1 MHILVD
7 IGNTNI
13 LFGKFDN
20 FNFVEQLRIE
30 TKVFDKDISKV
41 DSETYTK
48 IHNFIGNDCSDFF
61 ISGVV
66 PDTIL
71 ILINFMKNFQDLNI
85 VEIDNKY
92 LGNLI
97 KVDVDMP
104 DEVGVDRL
112 INSYAGLNLYNG
124 PLIII
129 DFGTS
134 LPSSTKEI
142 SSKIADTGAVIL
154 DAPLGRTPHHAK
166 DGLLNIMAS
175 GDKDAFD
182 AVRTILENLGENVF
196 YLGDLGTG
204 HTIKLMNNFFGMTI
218 ANAMAE
224 VFAVADAAGV
234 SRQTVYKV
242 ISAGPL
248 HSSMMDFISAF
259 GLEGDKSKLEFAIKN
274 AFKDVSYYRLMTQNL
289 GINSIMSESASKALS
304 QANDVGYANAMVCE
318 MIDFFKKHYSSDSI

>member
-1 MHILVD
+1 MESRIGFVGLGLMGSAMVGRLQDCNYQLTVLGNKDRTGLDQALARGALEAASGVDLAKKSDVIMLCMGTSDQVEERIL
-7 IGNTNI
+7 G
-13 LFGKFDN
+13 
-20 FNFVEQLRIE
+20 EQGI
-30 TKVFDKDISKV
+30 
-41 DSETYTK
+41 
-48 IHNFIGNDCSDFF
+48 
-61 ISGVV
+61 ISG
-66 PDTIL
+66 L
-71 ILINFMKNFQDLNI
+71 SSGK
-85 VEIDNKY
+85 
-92 LGNLI
+92 
-97 KVDVDMP
+97 
-104 DEVGVDRL
+104 
-112 INSYAGLNLYNG
+112 
-124 PLIII
+124 III

-142 SSKIADTGAVIL
+142 SIKIADTGAVIL

-234 SRQTVYKV
+234 SRETVYKV

-304 QANDVGYANAMVCE
+304 QANDDGYANAMVCE

>member
-1 MHILVD
+1 MESRIGFVGLGLMGSAMVGRLQDCNYQLTVLGNKDRTGLDQALARGAQEAASGVDLAKQSDVIMLCMGTSDQVEKRIL
-7 IGNTNI
+7 G
-13 LFGKFDN
+13 
-20 FNFVEQLRIE
+20 EQGI
-30 TKVFDKDISKV
+30 
-41 DSETYTK
+41 
-48 IHNFIGNDCSDFF
+48 
-61 ISGVV
+61 ISG
-66 PDTIL
+66 L
-71 ILINFMKNFQDLNI
+71 SSGK
-85 VEIDNKY
+85 
-92 LGNLI
+92 
-97 KVDVDMP
+97 
-104 DEVGVDRL
+104 
-112 INSYAGLNLYNG
+112 
-124 PLIII
+124 III

-175 GDKDAFD
+175 GDKHAFD

-234 SRQTVYKV
+234 SRETVYKV

-248 HSSMMDFISAF
+248 HSSMMDFIYAF

-304 QANDVGYANAMVCE
+304 QANDGGYANAMVCE
-318 MIDFFKKHYSSDSI
+318 MIDFFKKHYSSDRM

>member
-1 MHILVD
+1 MESRIGFVGLGLMGSAMVGRLQDCNYQLTVLGNKDRTGLDQALTRGALEAASGVDLAKQSDVIMLCMGTSDQVEERIL
-7 IGNTNI
+7 G
-13 LFGKFDN
+13 
-20 FNFVEQLRIE
+20 EQGI
-30 TKVFDKDISKV
+30 
-41 DSETYTK
+41 
-48 IHNFIGNDCSDFF
+48 
-61 ISGVV
+61 ISG
-66 PDTIL
+66 L
-71 ILINFMKNFQDLNI
+71 SSGK
-85 VEIDNKY
+85 
-92 LGNLI
+92 
-97 KVDVDMP
+97 
-104 DEVGVDRL
+104 
-112 INSYAGLNLYNG
+112 
-124 PLIII
+124 III

-204 HTIKLMNNFFGMTI
+204 HTIKLMNNFFGMTL

-234 SRQTVYKV
+234 SRETVYKV

-304 QANDVGYANAMVCE
+304 QANDDGYSNAMVCE

>member
-1 MHILVD
+1 MESRIGFVGLGLMGSAMVGRLQDCNYQLTVLGNKDRTGLDQALTRGALEAASGLDLAKQSDVIMLCMGTSDQVEERIL
-7 IGNTNI
+7 G
-13 LFGKFDN
+13 
-20 FNFVEQLRIE
+20 EQGI
-30 TKVFDKDISKV
+30 
-41 DSETYTK
+41 
-48 IHNFIGNDCSDFF
+48 
-61 ISGVV
+61 ISG
-66 PDTIL
+66 L
-71 ILINFMKNFQDLNI
+71 SSGK
-85 VEIDNKY
+85 
-92 LGNLI
+92 
-97 KVDVDMP
+97 
-104 DEVGVDRL
+104 
-112 INSYAGLNLYNG
+112 
-124 PLIII
+124 III

-234 SRQTVYKV
+234 SRETVYKV

-304 QANDVGYANAMVCE
+304 QANDDGYANAMVCE
-318 MIDFFKKHYSSDSI
+318 MIDYFKKHYSSDSI

>member
-1 MHILVD
+1 MESRIGFVGLGLMGSAMVGRLQDCNYQLTVLGNKDRTGLDQALTRGALEAASGLDLAKQSDVIMLCMGTSDQVEERIL
-7 IGNTNI
+7 G
-13 LFGKFDN
+13 
-20 FNFVEQLRIE
+20 EQGI
-30 TKVFDKDISKV
+30 
-41 DSETYTK
+41 
-48 IHNFIGNDCSDFF
+48 
-61 ISGVV
+61 ISG
-66 PDTIL
+66 L
-71 ILINFMKNFQDLNI
+71 SSGK
-85 VEIDNKY
+85 
-92 LGNLI
+92 
-97 KVDVDMP
+97 
-104 DEVGVDRL
+104 
-112 INSYAGLNLYNG
+112 
-124 PLIII
+124 III

-234 SRQTVYKV
+234 SRETVYKV

-304 QANDVGYANAMVCE
+304 QANDDGYANAMVCE
-318 MIDFFKKHYSSDSI
+318 MIDFFKKHYSSDRM

>member
-1 MHILVD
+1 MGSAMVGRLQDYNYQLTVLGNKDRTGLDQALARGALEAASGVDLAKQSDVIMLCMGTSDQVEERIL
-7 IGNTNI
+7 G
-13 LFGKFDN
+13 
-20 FNFVEQLRIE
+20 EQGI
-30 TKVFDKDISKV
+30 
-41 DSETYTK
+41 
-48 IHNFIGNDCSDFF
+48 
-61 ISGVV
+61 ISG
-66 PDTIL
+66 L
-71 ILINFMKNFQDLNI
+71 SSGK
-85 VEIDNKY
+85 
-92 LGNLI
+92 
-97 KVDVDMP
+97 
-104 DEVGVDRL
+104 
-112 INSYAGLNLYNG
+112 
-124 PLIII
+124 III

-234 SRQTVYKV
+234 SRETVYKV

-304 QANDVGYANAMVCE
+304 QANDGGYANAMVCE
-318 MIDFFKKHYSSDSI
+318 MIDFFKKHYSSDRM

>member
-1 MHILVD
+1 MESRIGFVGLGLMGSAMVGRLQDCNYQLTVLGNKDRTGLDQALARGALEAASGVDLAKQSDVIMLCMGTSDQVEERILGEHG
-7 IGNTNI
+7 I
-13 LFGKFDN
+13 
-20 FNFVEQLRIE
+20 
-30 TKVFDKDISKV
+30 
-41 DSETYTK
+41 
-48 IHNFIGNDCSDFF
+48 
-61 ISGVV
+61 ISG
-66 PDTIL
+66 L
-71 ILINFMKNFQDLNI
+71 SSGK
-85 VEIDNKY
+85 
-92 LGNLI
+92 
-97 KVDVDMP
+97 
-104 DEVGVDRL
+104 
-112 INSYAGLNLYNG
+112 
-124 PLIII
+124 III

-234 SRQTVYKV
+234 SRETVYKV

-304 QANDVGYANAMVCE
+304 QANDGGYANAMVCE
-318 MIDFFKKHYSSDSI
+318 MIDFFKKHYSLDRM

>member
-1 MHILVD
+1 MESRIGFVGLGLMGSAMVGRLQDCNYQLTVLGNKDRTGLDQALTRGALEAASGVDLAKQSDVIMLCMGTSDQVEERIL
-7 IGNTNI
+7 G
-13 LFGKFDN
+13 
-20 FNFVEQLRIE
+20 EQGI
-30 TKVFDKDISKV
+30 
-41 DSETYTK
+41 
-48 IHNFIGNDCSDFF
+48 
-61 ISGVV
+61 ISG
-66 PDTIL
+66 L
-71 ILINFMKNFQDLNI
+71 SSGK
-85 VEIDNKY
+85 
-92 LGNLI
+92 
-97 KVDVDMP
+97 
-104 DEVGVDRL
+104 
-112 INSYAGLNLYNG
+112 
-124 PLIII
+124 III

-234 SRQTVYKV
+234 SRETVYKV

-304 QANDVGYANAMVCE
+304 QANDGGYANAMVCE
-318 MIDFFKKHYSSDSI
+318 MIDFFKKHYSSDRM

>member
-1 MHILVD
+1 MESRIGFVGLGLMGSAMVGRLQDYNYQLTVLGNKDRTGLDQALARGALEAASGVDLAKQSDIIMLCMGTSDQVEERIL
-7 IGNTNI
+7 G
-13 LFGKFDN
+13 
-20 FNFVEQLRIE
+20 EQGI
-30 TKVFDKDISKV
+30 
-41 DSETYTK
+41 
-48 IHNFIGNDCSDFF
+48 
-61 ISGVV
+61 ISG
-66 PDTIL
+66 L
-71 ILINFMKNFQDLNI
+71 SSGK
-85 VEIDNKY
+85 
-92 LGNLI
+92 
-97 KVDVDMP
+97 
-104 DEVGVDRL
+104 
-112 INSYAGLNLYNG
+112 
-124 PLIII
+124 III

-234 SRQTVYKV
+234 SRETVYKV

-304 QANDVGYANAMVCE
+304 QANDDGYANAMVCE

>member
-1 MHILVD
+1 MGSAMVGRLQDYNYQLTVLGNKDRTGLDQALARGALEAASGVDLAKQSDVIMLCMGTSDQVEERIL
-7 IGNTNI
+7 G
-13 LFGKFDN
+13 
-20 FNFVEQLRIE
+20 EQGI
-30 TKVFDKDISKV
+30 
-41 DSETYTK
+41 
-48 IHNFIGNDCSDFF
+48 
-61 ISGVV
+61 ISG
-66 PDTIL
+66 L
-71 ILINFMKNFQDLNI
+71 SSGK
-85 VEIDNKY
+85 
-92 LGNLI
+92 
-97 KVDVDMP
+97 
-104 DEVGVDRL
+104 
-112 INSYAGLNLYNG
+112 
-124 PLIII
+124 III

-234 SRQTVYKV
+234 SRETVYKV

-304 QANDVGYANAMVCE
+304 QANDGGYANAMVCE
-318 MIDFFKKHYSSDSI
+318 MIDFFKKHYSSERM

>member
-1 MHILVD
+1 MESRIGFVGLGLMGSAMVGRLQDCNYQLTVLGNKDRTGLDQALARGALEAASGVDLAKQSDVIMLCMGTSEQVEERIL
-7 IGNTNI
+7 G
-13 LFGKFDN
+13 
-20 FNFVEQLRIE
+20 EQGI
-30 TKVFDKDISKV
+30 
-41 DSETYTK
+41 
-48 IHNFIGNDCSDFF
+48 
-61 ISGVV
+61 ISG
-66 PDTIL
+66 L
-71 ILINFMKNFQDLNI
+71 SSGK
-85 VEIDNKY
+85 
-92 LGNLI
+92 
-97 KVDVDMP
+97 
-104 DEVGVDRL
+104 
-112 INSYAGLNLYNG
+112 
-124 PLIII
+124 III

-234 SRQTVYKV
+234 SRETVYKV

-304 QANDVGYANAMVCE
+304 QANDGGYANAMVCE

>member
-1 MHILVD
+1 MESRIGFVGLGLMGSAMVGRLQDYNYQLTVLGNKDRTGLDQALTRGALEAASGVDLAKQSDVIMLCMGTSDQVEERIL
-7 IGNTNI
+7 G
-13 LFGKFDN
+13 
-20 FNFVEQLRIE
+20 EQGI
-30 TKVFDKDISKV
+30 
-41 DSETYTK
+41 
-48 IHNFIGNDCSDFF
+48 
-61 ISGVV
+61 ISG
-66 PDTIL
+66 L
-71 ILINFMKNFQDLNI
+71 SSGK
-85 VEIDNKY
+85 
-92 LGNLI
+92 
-97 KVDVDMP
+97 
-104 DEVGVDRL
+104 
-112 INSYAGLNLYNG
+112 
-124 PLIII
+124 III

-304 QANDVGYANAMVCE
+304 QANDDGYANAMVCE
-318 MIDFFKKHYSSDSI
+318 MIDFFKKHYSSDRM

>member
-1 MHILVD
+1 MESRIGFVGLGLMGSAIVGRLQDCNYQLTVLGNKDRTGLDQALARGALEAASGVDLAKQSDVIMLCMGTSDQVEERIL
-7 IGNTNI
+7 G
-13 LFGKFDN
+13 
-20 FNFVEQLRIE
+20 EQGI
-30 TKVFDKDISKV
+30 
-41 DSETYTK
+41 
-48 IHNFIGNDCSDFF
+48 
-61 ISGVV
+61 ISG
-66 PDTIL
+66 L
-71 ILINFMKNFQDLNI
+71 SSGK
-85 VEIDNKY
+85 
-92 LGNLI
+92 
-97 KVDVDMP
+97 
-104 DEVGVDRL
+104 
-112 INSYAGLNLYNG
+112 
-124 PLIII
+124 III

-182 AVRTILENLGENVF
+182 AVRTILENLGENVL
-196 YLGDLGTG
+196 YIGDLGTG

-218 ANAMAE
+218 ATAMAE

-304 QANDVGYANAMVCE
+304 QANDGGYANAMVCE
-318 MIDFFKKHYSSDSI
+318 MIDFFKKHYSLDRM

>member
-1 MHILVD
+1 MESRIGFVGLGLMGSAMVGRLQDCNYQLTVLGNKDRTGLDQALARGALEAAAGVDLAKQSDVIMLCMGTSDQVEERIL
-7 IGNTNI
+7 G
-13 LFGKFDN
+13 
-20 FNFVEQLRIE
+20 EQGI
-30 TKVFDKDISKV
+30 
-41 DSETYTK
+41 
-48 IHNFIGNDCSDFF
+48 
-61 ISGVV
+61 ISG
-66 PDTIL
+66 L
-71 ILINFMKNFQDLNI
+71 SSGK
-85 VEIDNKY
+85 
-92 LGNLI
+92 
-97 KVDVDMP
+97 
-104 DEVGVDRL
+104 
-112 INSYAGLNLYNG
+112 
-124 PLIII
+124 III

-289 GINSIMSESASKALS
+289 GINSIMSESANKALS
-304 QANDVGYANAMVCE
+304 QANDDGYANAMVCE

>member
-1 MHILVD
+1 MESRIGFVGLGLMGSAMVGRLQDCNYQLTVLGNKDRTGLDQALTRGALEAASGVDLAKQSDVIMLCMGTSEQVEERIL
-7 IGNTNI
+7 G
-13 LFGKFDN
+13 
-20 FNFVEQLRIE
+20 EQGI
-30 TKVFDKDISKV
+30 
-41 DSETYTK
+41 
-48 IHNFIGNDCSDFF
+48 
-61 ISGVV
+61 ISG
-66 PDTIL
+66 L
-71 ILINFMKNFQDLNI
+71 SSGK
-85 VEIDNKY
+85 
-92 LGNLI
+92 
-97 KVDVDMP
+97 
-104 DEVGVDRL
+104 
-112 INSYAGLNLYNG
+112 
-124 PLIII
+124 III

-234 SRQTVYKV
+234 SRETVYKV

-304 QANDVGYANAMVCE
+304 QANDGGYANAMVCE
-318 MIDFFKKHYSSDSI
+318 MIDFFKKHYSSDTM

>member
-1 MHILVD
+1 MESRIGFVGLGLMGSAMVGRLQDYNYQLTVLGNKDRTGLDQALARGALEAASGVDLAKQSDVIMLCMGTSDQVEERIL
-7 IGNTNI
+7 G
-13 LFGKFDN
+13 
-20 FNFVEQLRIE
+20 EQGI
-30 TKVFDKDISKV
+30 
-41 DSETYTK
+41 
-48 IHNFIGNDCSDFF
+48 
-61 ISGVV
+61 ISG
-66 PDTIL
+66 L
-71 ILINFMKNFQDLNI
+71 SSGK
-85 VEIDNKY
+85 
-92 LGNLI
+92 
-97 KVDVDMP
+97 
-104 DEVGVDRL
+104 
-112 INSYAGLNLYNG
+112 
-124 PLIII
+124 III

-234 SRQTVYKV
+234 SRETVYKV

-304 QANDVGYANAMVCE
+304 QANDGGYANAMVCE
-318 MIDFFKKHYSSDSI
+318 MIDFFKKHYSSDRM

>member
-1 MHILVD
+1 MESRIGFVGLGLMGSAIVGRLQDCNYQLTVLGNKDRTGLDQALTRGALEAASGLDLAKQSDVIMLCMGTSDQVEERIL
-7 IGNTNI
+7 G
-13 LFGKFDN
+13 
-20 FNFVEQLRIE
+20 EQGI
-30 TKVFDKDISKV
+30 
-41 DSETYTK
+41 
-48 IHNFIGNDCSDFF
+48 
-61 ISGVV
+61 ISG
-66 PDTIL
+66 L
-71 ILINFMKNFQDLNI
+71 SSGK
-85 VEIDNKY
+85 
-92 LGNLI
+92 
-97 KVDVDMP
+97 
-104 DEVGVDRL
+104 
-112 INSYAGLNLYNG
+112 
-124 PLIII
+124 III

-234 SRQTVYKV
+234 SRETVYKV

-304 QANDVGYANAMVCE
+304 QANDDGYANAMVCE
-318 MIDFFKKHYSSDSI
+318 MIDFFKKHYSSDRM

>member
-1 MHILVD
+1 MESRIGFVGLGLMGSAMVGRLQDCNYKLTVLGNKDRTGLDQALTRGALEAASGVDLAKQSDVIMLCMGTSDQVEERIL
-7 IGNTNI
+7 G
-13 LFGKFDN
+13 
-20 FNFVEQLRIE
+20 EQGI
-30 TKVFDKDISKV
+30 
-41 DSETYTK
+41 
-48 IHNFIGNDCSDFF
+48 
-61 ISGVV
+61 ISG
-66 PDTIL
+66 L
-71 ILINFMKNFQDLNI
+71 SSGK
-85 VEIDNKY
+85 
-92 LGNLI
+92 
-97 KVDVDMP
+97 
-104 DEVGVDRL
+104 
-112 INSYAGLNLYNG
+112 
-124 PLIII
+124 III

-304 QANDVGYANAMVCE
+304 QANDGGYANAMVCE
-318 MIDFFKKHYSSDSI
+318 MIDFFKKHYSSDRM

>member
-1 MHILVD
+1 MESRIGFVGLGLMGSAMVGRLQDCNYQLTVLGNKDRTGLDQALTRGALEAASGLDLAKQSDVIMLCMGTSDQVEERIL
-7 IGNTNI
+7 G
-13 LFGKFDN
+13 
-20 FNFVEQLRIE
+20 EQGI
-30 TKVFDKDISKV
+30 
-41 DSETYTK
+41 
-48 IHNFIGNDCSDFF
+48 
-61 ISGVV
+61 ISG
-66 PDTIL
+66 L
-71 ILINFMKNFQDLNI
+71 SSGK
-85 VEIDNKY
+85 
-92 LGNLI
+92 
-97 KVDVDMP
+97 
-104 DEVGVDRL
+104 
-112 INSYAGLNLYNG
+112 
-124 PLIII
+124 III

-234 SRQTVYKV
+234 SRETVYKV

-304 QANDVGYANAMVCE
+304 QANDDGYANAMVCE
-318 MIDFFKKHYSSDSI
+318 MIDFFKKHYSSDTM

>member
-1 MHILVD
+1 MESRIGFVGLGLMGSAMVGRLQDCNYQLTVLGNKDRTGLDQALARGALEAASGVDLAKQSDVIMLCMGTSDQVEERIL
-7 IGNTNI
+7 G
-13 LFGKFDN
+13 
-20 FNFVEQLRIE
+20 EQGI
-30 TKVFDKDISKV
+30 
-41 DSETYTK
+41 
-48 IHNFIGNDCSDFF
+48 
-61 ISGVV
+61 ISG
-66 PDTIL
+66 L
-71 ILINFMKNFQDLNI
+71 SSGK
-85 VEIDNKY
+85 
-92 LGNLI
+92 
-97 KVDVDMP
+97 
-104 DEVGVDRL
+104 
-112 INSYAGLNLYNG
+112 
-124 PLIII
+124 III

-234 SRQTVYKV
+234 SRETVYKV

-304 QANDVGYANAMVCE
+304 QANDDGYANAMVCE
-318 MIDFFKKHYSSDSI
+318 MIDFFKKHYSSEKM

>member
-1 MHILVD
+1 MESRIGFVGLGLMGSAMVGRLQDCNYQLTVLGNKDRTGLDQALARGALEAASGVDLAKQSDVIMLCMGTSDQVEERIL
-7 IGNTNI
+7 G
-13 LFGKFDN
+13 
-20 FNFVEQLRIE
+20 EQGI
-30 TKVFDKDISKV
+30 
-41 DSETYTK
+41 
-48 IHNFIGNDCSDFF
+48 
-61 ISGVV
+61 ISG
-66 PDTIL
+66 L
-71 ILINFMKNFQDLNI
+71 SSGK
-85 VEIDNKY
+85 
-92 LGNLI
+92 
-97 KVDVDMP
+97 
-104 DEVGVDRL
+104 
-112 INSYAGLNLYNG
+112 
-124 PLIII
+124 III

-234 SRQTVYKV
+234 SRETVYKV

-304 QANDVGYANAMVCE
+304 QANDDGYANAMVCE
-318 MIDFFKKHYSSDSI
+318 MIDFFKKHYSSDTM

>member
-1 MHILVD
+1 METRIGFVGLGLMGSAMVGRLQDCNYQLTVLGNKDRTGLDQALTRGALEAASGLDLAKQSDVIMLCMGTSDQVEERIL
-7 IGNTNI
+7 G
-13 LFGKFDN
+13 
-20 FNFVEQLRIE
+20 EQGI
-30 TKVFDKDISKV
+30 
-41 DSETYTK
+41 
-48 IHNFIGNDCSDFF
+48 
-61 ISGVV
+61 ISG
-66 PDTIL
+66 L
-71 ILINFMKNFQDLNI
+71 SSGK
-85 VEIDNKY
+85 
-92 LGNLI
+92 
-97 KVDVDMP
+97 
-104 DEVGVDRL
+104 
-112 INSYAGLNLYNG
+112 
-124 PLIII
+124 III

-234 SRQTVYKV
+234 SRETVYKV

-304 QANDVGYANAMVCE
+304 QANDDGYANAMVCE

>member
-1 MHILVD
+1 MESRIGFVGLGLMGSAMVGRLQDCNYQLTVLGNKDRTGLDQALTRGALEAASGLDLAKQSDVIMLCMGTSDQVEERIL
-7 IGNTNI
+7 G
-13 LFGKFDN
+13 
-20 FNFVEQLRIE
+20 EQGI
-30 TKVFDKDISKV
+30 
-41 DSETYTK
+41 
-48 IHNFIGNDCSDFF
+48 
-61 ISGVV
+61 ISG
-66 PDTIL
+66 L
-71 ILINFMKNFQDLNI
+71 SSGK
-85 VEIDNKY
+85 
-92 LGNLI
+92 
-97 KVDVDMP
+97 
-104 DEVGVDRL
+104 
-112 INSYAGLNLYNG
+112 
-124 PLIII
+124 III

-234 SRQTVYKV
+234 SRETVYRV

-304 QANDVGYANAMVCE
+304 QANDDGYANAMVCE
-318 MIDFFKKHYSSDSI
+318 MIDFFKKHYSLDTM

>member
-1 MHILVD
+1 MESRIGFVGLGLMGSAMVGRLQDYNYQLTVLGNKDRTGLDQALARGALEAASGVDLAKQSDIIMLCMGTSDQVEERIL
-7 IGNTNI
+7 G
-13 LFGKFDN
+13 
-20 FNFVEQLRIE
+20 EQGI
-30 TKVFDKDISKV
+30 
-41 DSETYTK
+41 
-48 IHNFIGNDCSDFF
+48 
-61 ISGVV
+61 ISG
-66 PDTIL
+66 L
-71 ILINFMKNFQDLNI
+71 SSGK
-85 VEIDNKY
+85 
-92 LGNLI
+92 
-97 KVDVDMP
+97 
-104 DEVGVDRL
+104 
-112 INSYAGLNLYNG
+112 
-124 PLIII
+124 III

-234 SRQTVYKV
+234 SRETVYKV

-304 QANDVGYANAMVCE
+304 QANDDGYAGTRMQWFA
-318 MIDFFKKHYSSDSI
+318 K

>member
-1 MHILVD
+1 MEGNMESRIGFVGLGLMGSAMVGRLQDCNYQLTVLGNKDRTGLDQALTRGALEAASGVDLAKQSDVIMLCMGTSDQVEERIL
-7 IGNTNI
+7 G
-13 LFGKFDN
+13 
-20 FNFVEQLRIE
+20 EQGI
-30 TKVFDKDISKV
+30 
-41 DSETYTK
+41 
-48 IHNFIGNDCSDFF
+48 
-61 ISGVV
+61 ISG
-66 PDTIL
+66 L
-71 ILINFMKNFQDLNI
+71 SSGK
-85 VEIDNKY
+85 
-92 LGNLI
+92 
-97 KVDVDMP
+97 
-104 DEVGVDRL
+104 
-112 INSYAGLNLYNG
+112 
-124 PLIII
+124 III

-304 QANDVGYANAMVCE
+304 QANDDGYANAMVCE
-318 MIDFFKKHYSSDSI
+318 MIDFFKKHYSSDRM

>member
-1 MHILVD
+1 MVGRLQDCNYQLTVLGNKDRTGLDQALARGALEAASGVDLAKQSDVIMLCMGTSDQVEERIL
-7 IGNTNI
+7 G
-13 LFGKFDN
+13 
-20 FNFVEQLRIE
+20 EQGI
-30 TKVFDKDISKV
+30 
-41 DSETYTK
+41 
-48 IHNFIGNDCSDFF
+48 
-61 ISGVV
+61 ISG
-66 PDTIL
+66 L
-71 ILINFMKNFQDLNI
+71 SSGK
-85 VEIDNKY
+85 
-92 LGNLI
+92 
-97 KVDVDMP
+97 
-104 DEVGVDRL
+104 
-112 INSYAGLNLYNG
+112 
-124 PLIII
+124 III

-234 SRQTVYKV
+234 SRETVYKV

-304 QANDVGYANAMVCE
+304 QANDGGYANAMVCE
-318 MIDFFKKHYSSDSI
+318 MIDFFKKHYSSDRM

>member
-1 MHILVD
+1 MESRIGFVGLGLMGSAMVGRLQDCNYQLTVLGNKDRTGLDQALARGALEAASGEDLAKQSDVIMLCMGTSDQVEERIL
-7 IGNTNI
+7 G
-13 LFGKFDN
+13 
-20 FNFVEQLRIE
+20 EQGI
-30 TKVFDKDISKV
+30 
-41 DSETYTK
+41 
-48 IHNFIGNDCSDFF
+48 
-61 ISGVV
+61 ISG
-66 PDTIL
+66 L
-71 ILINFMKNFQDLNI
+71 SSGK
-85 VEIDNKY
+85 
-92 LGNLI
+92 
-97 KVDVDMP
+97 
-104 DEVGVDRL
+104 
-112 INSYAGLNLYNG
+112 
-124 PLIII
+124 III

-234 SRQTVYKV
+234 SRETVYKV

-248 HSSMMDFISAF
+248 QSSMMDFISAF

-304 QANDVGYANAMVCE
+304 QANDDGYANAMVCE
-318 MIDFFKKHYSSDSI
+318 MIDFFKKHYSSEKM

>member
-1 MHILVD
+1 MESRIGFVGLGLMGSAMVGRLQDCNYQLTVLGNKDRTGLDQALARGALGAASGVDLAKQSDVIMLCMGTSDQVEERIL
-7 IGNTNI
+7 G
-13 LFGKFDN
+13 
-20 FNFVEQLRIE
+20 EQGI
-30 TKVFDKDISKV
+30 
-41 DSETYTK
+41 
-48 IHNFIGNDCSDFF
+48 
-61 ISGVV
+61 ISG
-66 PDTIL
+66 L
-71 ILINFMKNFQDLNI
+71 SSGK
-85 VEIDNKY
+85 
-92 LGNLI
+92 
-97 KVDVDMP
+97 
-104 DEVGVDRL
+104 
-112 INSYAGLNLYNG
+112 
-124 PLIII
+124 III

-304 QANDVGYANAMVCE
+304 QANDDGYANAMVCE
-318 MIDFFKKHYSSDSI
+318 MIDFFKKHYSSDRM

>member
-1 MHILVD
+1 MESRIGFVGLGLMGSAMVGRLQDCNYQLTVLGNKDRTGLDQALARGALEAASGVDLAKQSDVIMLCMGTSDQVEERIL
-7 IGNTNI
+7 G
-13 LFGKFDN
+13 
-20 FNFVEQLRIE
+20 EQGI
-30 TKVFDKDISKV
+30 
-41 DSETYTK
+41 
-48 IHNFIGNDCSDFF
+48 
-61 ISGVV
+61 ISG
-66 PDTIL
+66 L
-71 ILINFMKNFQDLNI
+71 SSGK
-85 VEIDNKY
+85 
-92 LGNLI
+92 
-97 KVDVDMP
+97 
-104 DEVGVDRL
+104 
-112 INSYAGLNLYNG
+112 
-124 PLIII
+124 III

>member
-1 MHILVD
+1 MKSRIGFVGLGLMGTAMVGRLQDCNYQLTVLGNKDRTGLDQALARGALEAASGVELAKQSDIIMLCMGTSDQVEERIL
-7 IGNTNI
+7 G
-13 LFGKFDN
+13 
-20 FNFVEQLRIE
+20 EQGI
-30 TKVFDKDISKV
+30 
-41 DSETYTK
+41 
-48 IHNFIGNDCSDFF
+48 
-61 ISGVV
+61 ISG
-66 PDTIL
+66 L
-71 ILINFMKNFQDLNI
+71 SSGK
-85 VEIDNKY
+85 
-92 LGNLI
+92 
-97 KVDVDMP
+97 
-104 DEVGVDRL
+104 
-112 INSYAGLNLYNG
+112 
-124 PLIII
+124 III

-234 SRQTVYKV
+234 SRETVYKV

-259 GLEGDKSKLEFAIKN
+259 GLEGDKSKLEFAINN

-304 QANDVGYANAMVCE
+304 QANDDGYADAMVCE
-318 MIDFFKKHYSSDSI
+318 MIDFFKKHYSSDRM

>member
-1 MHILVD
+1 MESRIGFVGLGLMGSAMVGRLQDCNYQLTVLGNKDRTGLDQALTRGALEAASGVDLAKQSDVIMLCMGTSDQVEERIL
-7 IGNTNI
+7 G
-13 LFGKFDN
+13 
-20 FNFVEQLRIE
+20 EQGI
-30 TKVFDKDISKV
+30 
-41 DSETYTK
+41 
-48 IHNFIGNDCSDFF
+48 
-61 ISGVV
+61 ISG
-66 PDTIL
+66 L
-71 ILINFMKNFQDLNI
+71 SSGK
-85 VEIDNKY
+85 
-92 LGNLI
+92 
-97 KVDVDMP
+97 
-104 DEVGVDRL
+104 
-112 INSYAGLNLYNG
+112 
-124 PLIII
+124 III

-204 HTIKLMNNFFGMTI
+204 HTIKLMNNFFVMTI

-234 SRQTVYKV
+234 SRETVYKV

-304 QANDVGYANAMVCE
+304 QANDDGYANAMVCE
-318 MIDFFKKHYSSDSI
+318 MIDFFKKHYSSDRM

>member
-1 MHILVD
+1 METRIGFVGLGLMGSAMVSRLQDCNYQLTVLGNKDRTGLDQALARGALEAASGVDLAKQSDVIMLCMGTSDQVEERIL
-7 IGNTNI
+7 G
-13 LFGKFDN
+13 
-20 FNFVEQLRIE
+20 EQGI
-30 TKVFDKDISKV
+30 
-41 DSETYTK
+41 
-48 IHNFIGNDCSDFF
+48 
-61 ISGVV
+61 ISG
-66 PDTIL
+66 L
-71 ILINFMKNFQDLNI
+71 SSGK
-85 VEIDNKY
+85 
-92 LGNLI
+92 
-97 KVDVDMP
+97 
-104 DEVGVDRL
+104 
-112 INSYAGLNLYNG
+112 
-124 PLIII
+124 III

-234 SRQTVYKV
+234 SRETVYKV

-304 QANDVGYANAMVCE
+304 QANDDGYANAMVCE
-318 MIDFFKKHYSSDSI
+318 MIDFFKKHYSSDRM

>member
-1 MHILVD
+1 MGKNIEGNMEFRIGFVGLGLMGSAMVGRLQDCNYQLTVLGNKDRTGLDQALTRGALEAASGVDLAKQSDVIMLCMGTSDQVEERIL
-7 IGNTNI
+7 G
-13 LFGKFDN
+13 
-20 FNFVEQLRIE
+20 EQGI
-30 TKVFDKDISKV
+30 
-41 DSETYTK
+41 
-48 IHNFIGNDCSDFF
+48 
-61 ISGVV
+61 ISG
-66 PDTIL
+66 L
-71 ILINFMKNFQDLNI
+71 SSGK
-85 VEIDNKY
+85 
-92 LGNLI
+92 
-97 KVDVDMP
+97 
-104 DEVGVDRL
+104 
-112 INSYAGLNLYNG
+112 
-124 PLIII
+124 III

-304 QANDVGYANAMVCE
+304 QANDGGYANAMVCE
-318 MIDFFKKHYSSDSI
+318 MIDFFKKHYSLDRM